1 MIEVVLEPTF
11 IYTNP
16 LYTTMS
22 TVAAPSTVAVGQPA
36 KSNKRLQLESVIR
49 EFQSKLGPDWDTYH
63 EALLLFLVGRLS
75 RAELVLQIGPLMKN
89 GLIKYHN
96 RLLLLNFANSLQDTP
111 QEYLSELASFW
122 SKRNART
129 KGVKLNQYEKFKQ
142 NIMGLP
148 LKERRRIRAITK
160 DAGKRDRLSA
170 GITLTRQALLPKIP
184 MLQDKEQQQLQVNNL
199 VQWQQDVVNGIN
211 TPLAAASHELPDAEM
226 LLRKVLMTSREHG
239 LTGGINARVF
249 EVLLLGLEM
258 HLKNVL
264 ECAIDT
270 VRYRRRKY
278 ELNAFLQPSFLQGG
292 VVKEPHSRYSRPEN
306 DGDKKDI
313 IIGAEDMHNT
323 LEMFPHL
330 LEPGGPQLRLAS
342 VMLQNDDQV
351 LDMAQGYAL
360 PPKPAQ
366 ITDVSLSAGS
376 SDKNKDP
383 RSTDNAGAA
392 ENGHLQNGRA
402 MAKEPS
408 HIGTVDELKWM
419 LHDLISS
426 S

>member
-1 MIEVVLEPTF
+1 
-11 IYTNP
+11 
-16 LYTTMS
+16 MS

-49 EFQSKLGPDWDTYH
+49 EFQSKLGPNWDTYH

-211 TPLAAASHELPDAEM
+211 TPLAAASHELPDAET

-292 VVKEPHSRYSRPEN
+292 VVKEPQSRYSRPEN

-366 ITDVSLSAGS
+366 ITDVPLSAGS

>member
-1 MIEVVLEPTF
+1 
-11 IYTNP
+11 
-16 LYTTMS
+16 MS

-129 KGVKLNQYEKFKQ
+129 KGVKLNQYE
-142 NIMGLP
+142 NSS
-148 LKERRRIRAITK
+148 RI
-160 DAGKRDRLSA
+160 SW
-170 GITLTRQALLPKIP
+170 
-184 MLQDKEQQQLQVNNL
+184 VNNL

-211 TPLAAASHELPDAEM
+211 TPLAAASHELPDAET

-292 VVKEPHSRYSRPEN
+292 VVKEPQSRYSRPEN

-330 LEPGGPQLRLAS
+330 LEPGGR
-342 VMLQNDDQV
+342 
-351 LDMAQGYAL
+351 
-360 PPKPAQ
+360 
-366 ITDVSLSAGS
+366 S
-376 SDKNKDP
+376 S
-383 RSTDNAGAA
+383 G
-392 ENGHLQNGRA
+392 
-402 MAKEPS
+402 
-408 HIGTVDELKWM
+408 
-419 LHDLISS
+419 
-426 S
+426 

>member
-1 MIEVVLEPTF
+1 
-11 IYTNP
+11 
-16 LYTTMS
+16 MS

-63 EALLLFLVGRLS
+63 EALSSFLVGRLS
-75 RAELVLQIGPLMKN
+75 RAELVSQIGPLMKN

-111 QEYLSELASFW
+111 QEYSSELASFW

-129 KGVKLNQYEKFKQ
+129 KGVKSNQYEKFKQ

-211 TPLAAASHELPDAEM
+211 TPMAAASHELPDAET
-226 LLRKVLMTSREHG
+226 LSRKVLMTSREHG

-249 EVLLLGLEM
+249 EVLSLGLEM

-278 ELNAFLQPSFLQGG
+278 ESNAFLQPSFLQGG
-292 VVKEPHSRYSRPEN
+292 VVKEPQSRYSRPEN

-351 LDMAQGYAL
+351 SDMAQGYAL

-366 ITDVSLSAGS
+366 ITDVPSSAGS

>member
-1 MIEVVLEPTF
+1 
-11 IYTNP
+11 
-16 LYTTMS
+16 MS

-129 KGVKLNQYEKFKQ
+129 KGVKQNQYEKFKQ

-211 TPLAAASHELPDAEM
+211 TPLAAASHELPDAET

-292 VVKEPHSRYSRPEN
+292 VVKEPQSRYSRPEN

-330 LEPGGPQLRLAS
+330 LEPGGPQLRLAG

-366 ITDVSLSAGS
+366 ITDVPLSAGS